1 MELSQEEKLFWE
13 FFSGILKS
21 RSIFQYFEKKKDGP
35 HSLCVSEIVD
45 WKRHCY
51 INV

>member
-21 RSIFQYFEKKKDGP
+21 RSIFQYFEKKKMVLIAYVFPKLWTGKD
-35 HSLCVSEIVD
+35 IVT
-45 WKRHCY
+45 
-51 INV
+51 